1 MKLDR
6 DDSHNIESFGTLKE
20 ESFSIGDMGFVLE
33 ILRNKLYSNIKK
45 AICQEYTS
53 NARDAHREVGKG
65 NIPIQVTLPSLLDP
79 NWRCRDFGMGISPDR
94 VSNIFVQYGVSTKR
108 DSNDFTGSYGIGAKS
123 AFGYSD
129 SFIVN
134 TFIAGIKRSYN
145 AIIDESRRGKFVLLS
160 ETETSEPD
168 GTEIVVPVRKENFGD
183 FRFETERATRFW
195 NPRPSIKDPSE
206 SFKYNE
212 PNILLTGDNW
222 FITSGGGE
230 ICAILDGIVYPID
243 KSLLDNSKIAKFS
256 WAVDTYLKFNTGDL
270 AVAANRESLDLNEK
284 TKNKI
289 YEGFQTLKHQ
299 LLNSFALKINEATTF
314 KEANITF
321 SKIKGLFGYGHLDS
335 VEYSWN
341 GQPLFGTSLRFGGY
355 DSTVGAMRYELKGT
369 NGANGLP
376 LIKKATKH
384 QTSSISFNQDC
395 LILTTNLDF
404 NRVVEIAVQ
413 KAFQQNPDKEAV
425 WVVKVPTPE
434 LSAKLGISSI
444 SDGTIE
450 SYYNPKERQSSI
462 SRLTIYKLDS
472 GSTFNRT
479 SFKDFQ
485 NDTSKKVY
493 VLLDSSKDAIGK
505 YNNSDIATVAS
516 STNLSVYGFKND
528 LTADK
533 LNDIT
538 DEMQSFEDYIPEY
551 IQTSGIDVGEIL
563 AYIDLNLY
571 DCSRSIR
578 SAHQFFEHL
587 EKFQFQ
593 NGLMARFIATFK
605 QVSDRQAECNKF
617 AWLKRVKLSHVP
629 DDLSSVKDNLM
640 SLANKVVETYPLI
653 KSLGFS
659 SVTKDLIHYV
669 NTVDTLAH
677 HGYTVPMVKMN

>member
-65 NIPIQVTLPSLLDP
+65 HIPIQVTLPSLLDP

-270 AVAANRESLDLNEK
+270 SVAANRESLDLNDK

-289 YEGFQTLKHQ
+289 YEGFQTLKRQ
-299 LLNSFALKINEATTF
+299 LLSSFSAKINEAATF
-314 KEANITF
+314 KEANIIF
-321 SKIKGLFGYGHLDS
+321 SKIKGQFGYGHLDA

-384 QTSSISFNQDC
+384 QTSSVSCIQD
-395 LILTTNLDF
+395 
-404 NRVVEIAVQ
+404 
-413 KAFQQNPDKEAV
+413 
-425 WVVKVPTPE
+425 
-434 LSAKLGISSI
+434 G
-444 SDGTIE
+444 
-450 SYYNPKERQSSI
+450 
-462 SRLTIYKLDS
+462 
-472 GSTFNRT
+472 
-479 SFKDFQ
+479 
-485 NDTSKKVY
+485 
-493 VLLDSSKDAIGK
+493 
-505 YNNSDIATVAS
+505 
-516 STNLSVYGFKND
+516 
-528 LTADK
+528 
-533 LNDIT
+533 
-538 DEMQSFEDYIPEY
+538 
-551 IQTSGIDVGEIL
+551 
-563 AYIDLNLY
+563 
-571 DCSRSIR
+571 
-578 SAHQFFEHL
+578 
-587 EKFQFQ
+587 
-593 NGLMARFIATFK
+593 
-605 QVSDRQAECNKF
+605 
-617 AWLKRVKLSHVP
+617 
-629 DDLSSVKDNLM
+629 
-640 SLANKVVETYPLI
+640 
-653 KSLGFS
+653 
-659 SVTKDLIHYV
+659 
-669 NTVDTLAH
+669 
-677 HGYTVPMVKMN
+677 